1 MAEKKHKKRGSALT
15 LGLLLVVLIA
25 VTAYLVLSLDD
36 AEATNKKGS
45 VADVETKVVDDVVVK
60 EAAEDDVVVEEAA
73 EDDVVVEEAAE
84 DDGQPDDIAETTLIN
99 AGDTAPD
106 FTAEMLDGSKVTLS
120 ALQGKPTLLIFWAT
134 WCPPCRLE
142 LSKLQEHIIDP
153 YGDRINVLPVSRGE
167 ERGVVEKYISD
178 MGYTFA
184 IGLDCDQSIYN
195 KYATN
200 YIPRCFVID
209 AKGKVLYS
217 GVGYDDVVAAEVEEC
232 IEKALR

>member
-1 MAEKKHKKRGSALT
+1 MAEKRYKRRGSALM
-15 LGLLLVVLIA
+15 LGIMLVVLIA
-25 VTAYLVLSLDD
+25 ITAYLIISLPENEAQA
-36 AEATNKKGS
+36 AEGS
-45 VADVETKVVDDVVVK
+45 VATLVDD
-60 EAAEDDVVVEEAA
+60 E
-73 EDDVVVEEAAE
+73 
-84 DDGQPDDIAETTLIN
+84 PDDLAETTLIN
-99 AGDTAPD
+99 AGDVAPD
-106 FTAEMLDGSKVTLS
+106 FTVEMLDGGKVTLA

-142 LSKLQEHIIDP
+142 LSKLQEHIIDR
-153 YGDRINVLPVSRGE
+153 YGDKINVLPISRGE
-167 ERGVVEKYISD
+167 ERAKVEEYISK

-184 IGLDCDQSIYN
+184 VGLDGDQSIYR

-217 GVGYDDVVAAEVEEC
+217 GVGYDEAIAKEVEQN

>member
-1 MAEKKHKKRGSALT
+1 MAEKRYKRRGSALM
-15 LGLLLVVLIA
+15 LSLLLVVLIA
-25 VTAYLVLSLDD
+25 ITAYIIITLPSEEAQA
-36 AEATNKKGS
+36 AEGS
-45 VADVETKVVDDVVVK
+45 VATLVED
-60 EAAEDDVVVEEAA
+60 E
-73 EDDVVVEEAAE
+73 
-84 DDGQPDDIAETTLIN
+84 PDDLAETTLIN
-99 AGDTAPD
+99 AGDVAPD
-106 FTAEMLDGSKVTLS
+106 FTVEMLDGSKLTLS

-142 LSKLQEHIIDP
+142 LSKLQEHIIDR
-153 YGDRINVLPVSRGE
+153 YGDKINVLPISRGE
-167 ERGVVEKYISD
+167 ERAKVEEYISK

-184 IGLDCDQSIYN
+184 VGLDGDQSIYR

-217 GVGYDDVVAAEVEEC
+217 GVGYDEAIAKEVEQN

>member
-1 MAEKKHKKRGSALT
+1 MAEKRYKRRGSALI
-15 LGLLLVVLIA
+15 LSLLLVVLIA
-25 VTAYLVLSLDD
+25 ITAYIIITLPSEEAQA
-36 AEATNKKGS
+36 AEGS
-45 VADVETKVVDDVVVK
+45 VATLVED
-60 EAAEDDVVVEEAA
+60 E
-73 EDDVVVEEAAE
+73 
-84 DDGQPDDIAETTLIN
+84 PDDLAETTLIN
-99 AGDTAPD
+99 AGDVAPD
-106 FTAEMLDGSKVTLS
+106 FTVEMLDGSKVTLS

-142 LSKLQEHIIDP
+142 LSKLQEHIIDR
-153 YGDRINVLPVSRGE
+153 YCDKINVLPISRGE
-167 ERGVVEKYISD
+167 ERAKVEEYISK

-184 IGLDCDQSIYN
+184 VGLDGDQSIYR

-217 GVGYDDVVAAEVEEC
+217 GVGYDEAIAKEVEQN

>member
-1 MAEKKHKKRGSALT
+1 MAEKRYKRRGSALI
-15 LGLLLVVLIA
+15 LGIMLVVLIA
-25 VTAYLVLSLDD
+25 ITAYLIISLPENEAQA
-36 AEATNKKGS
+36 AEGS
-45 VADVETKVVDDVVVK
+45 VATLVED
-60 EAAEDDVVVEEAA
+60 E
-73 EDDVVVEEAAE
+73 
-84 DDGQPDDIAETTLIN
+84 PDDLAETTLIN
-99 AGDTAPD
+99 AGDVAPD
-106 FTAEMLDGSKVTLS
+106 FTVEMLDGSKVTLS

-142 LSKLQEHIIDP
+142 LSKLQEHIIDR
-153 YGDRINVLPVSRGE
+153 YGDKINVLPISRGE
-167 ERGVVEKYISD
+167 ERAKVEEYISK

-184 IGLDCDQSIYN
+184 VGLDGDQSIYR

-217 GVGYDDVVAAEVEEC
+217 GVGYDEAIAKEVEQN

>member
-1 MAEKKHKKRGSALT
+1 MAEKRYKRRGSALM
-15 LGLLLVVLIA
+15 LGIMLVVLIA
-25 VTAYLVLSLDD
+25 ITAYIIITLPSEEAQA
-36 AEATNKKGS
+36 AEGS
-45 VADVETKVVDDVVVK
+45 VATLVED
-60 EAAEDDVVVEEAA
+60 E
-73 EDDVVVEEAAE
+73 
-84 DDGQPDDIAETTLIN
+84 PDDLAETTLIN
-99 AGDTAPD
+99 AGDVAPD
-106 FTAEMLDGSKVTLS
+106 FTVEMLDGSNVTLS

-142 LSKLQEHIIDP
+142 LSKLQEHIIDR
-153 YGDRINVLPVSRGE
+153 YGDKINVLPISRGE
-167 ERGVVEKYISD
+167 ERAKVEEYISK

-184 IGLDCDQSIYN
+184 VGLDGDQSIYR

-217 GVGYDDVVAAEVEEC
+217 GVGYDEAIAKEVEQN

>member
-1 MAEKKHKKRGSALT
+1 MAEKRYKRRGSALM
-15 LGLLLVVLIA
+15 LGIMLVVLIA
-25 VTAYLVLSLDD
+25 ITAYIIITLPSV
-36 AEATNKKGS
+36 EAQ
-45 VADVETKVVDDVVVK
+45 
-60 EAAEDDVVVEEAA
+60 AAECSVTTLVEDE
-73 EDDVVVEEAAE
+73 
-84 DDGQPDDIAETTLIN
+84 PDDLAETTLIN
-99 AGDTAPD
+99 AGDVAPD
-106 FTAEMLDGSKVTLS
+106 FTVEMLDGSKATLS

-142 LSKLQEHIIDP
+142 LSKLQEHIIDR
-153 YGDRINVLPVSRGE
+153 YGDKINVLPISRGE
-167 ERGVVEKYISD
+167 ERAKVEEYISK

-184 IGLDCDQSIYN
+184 VGLDGDQSIYR

-217 GVGYDDVVAAEVEEC
+217 GVGYDEAIAKEVEQN

>member
-45 VADVETKVVDDVVVK
+45 VADVKTEVVDDVVVK
-60 EAAEDDVVVEEAA
+60 
-73 EDDVVVEEAAE
+73 EAAE

>member
-1 MAEKKHKKRGSALT
+1 MAEKRYKRRGSALM
-15 LGLLLVVLIA
+15 LGIMLVVLIA
-25 VTAYLVLSLDD
+25 ITAYLIISLPENEAQA
-36 AEATNKKGS
+36 AEGS
-45 VADVETKVVDDVVVK
+45 VATLVED
-60 EAAEDDVVVEEAA
+60 E
-73 EDDVVVEEAAE
+73 
-84 DDGQPDDIAETTLIN
+84 PDDLAETTLIN
-99 AGDTAPD
+99 AGDIAPD
-106 FTAEMLDGSKVTLS
+106 FTVEMLDGSKVTLS

-142 LSKLQEHIIDP
+142 LSKLQEHIIDR
-153 YGDRINVLPVSRGE
+153 YGDKINVLPISRGE
-167 ERGVVEKYISD
+167 ERAKVEEYISK

-184 IGLDCDQSIYN
+184 VGLDGDQSIYR

-217 GVGYDDVVAAEVEEC
+217 GVGYDEAIAKEVEQN

>member
-1 MAEKKHKKRGSALT
+1 MAEKRYKRRGSALM
-15 LGLLLVVLIA
+15 LGIILVVLIA
-25 VTAYLVLSLDD
+25 ITAYIIITLPSEEAQA
-36 AEATNKKGS
+36 AECS
-45 VADVETKVVDDVVVK
+45 VATLVED
-60 EAAEDDVVVEEAA
+60 E
-73 EDDVVVEEAAE
+73 
-84 DDGQPDDIAETTLIN
+84 PDDLAKTTLIN
-99 AGDTAPD
+99 AGDVAPD
-106 FTAEMLDGSKVTLS
+106 FTVEMLDGSKVTLS

-142 LSKLQEHIIDP
+142 LSKLQEHIIDR
-153 YGDRINVLPVSRGE
+153 YGDKINVLPISRGE
-167 ERGVVEKYISD
+167 ERAKVEEYISK

-184 IGLDCDQSIYN
+184 VGLDGDQSIYR

-217 GVGYDDVVAAEVEEC
+217 GVGYDEAIAKEVEQN

>member
-1 MAEKKHKKRGSALT
+1 MANTKHKKRGSTLT
-15 LGLLLVVLIA
+15 LSLLLIVLIA
-25 VTAYLVLSLDD
+25 VTAYLIISLPESEVQ
-36 AEATNKKGS
+36 AAQGS
-45 VADVETKVVDDVVVK
+45 VATLVED
-60 EAAEDDVVVEEAA
+60 E
-73 EDDVVVEEAAE
+73 
-84 DDGQPDDIAETTLIN
+84 PDDLAKTTLIH
-99 AGDTAPD
+99 AGDIAPD
-106 FTAEMLDGSKVTLS
+106 FTVEMLDGSKVTLS
-120 ALQGKPTLLIFWAT
+120 ELQGKPTLLIFWAT

>member
-1 MAEKKHKKRGSALT
+1 MAEKRYKRRGSALM
-15 LGLLLVVLIA
+15 LGIMLVVLIA
-25 VTAYLVLSLDD
+25 ITAYIIITLPSEEAQA
-36 AEATNKKGS
+36 AEGS
-45 VADVETKVVDDVVVK
+45 VATLVED
-60 EAAEDDVVVEEAA
+60 E
-73 EDDVVVEEAAE
+73 
-84 DDGQPDDIAETTLIN
+84 PDDLAETTLIN
-99 AGDTAPD
+99 AGDVAPD
-106 FTAEMLDGSKVTLS
+106 FTVEMLDGSKVTLS

-142 LSKLQEHIIDP
+142 LSKLQEHIIDR
-153 YGDRINVLPVSRGE
+153 YGDKINILPISRGE
-167 ERGVVEKYISD
+167 ERAKVEEYISK

-184 IGLDCDQSIYN
+184 VGLDGDQSIYR

-217 GVGYDDVVAAEVEEC
+217 GVGYDEAIAKEVEQN

>member
-1 MAEKKHKKRGSALT
+1 MAEKRYKRRGSALM
-15 LGLLLVVLIA
+15 LGIMLVVLLAI
-25 VTAYLVLSLDD
+25 TAYLIISLPENEAQA
-36 AEATNKKGS
+36 AESS
-45 VADVETKVVDDVVVK
+45 VATLVED
-60 EAAEDDVVVEEAA
+60 E
-73 EDDVVVEEAAE
+73 
-84 DDGQPDDIAETTLIN
+84 PDDLAETTLIN
-99 AGDTAPD
+99 AGDVAPD
-106 FTAEMLDGSKVTLS
+106 FTVEMLDGSKVTLS

-142 LSKLQEHIIDP
+142 LSKLQEHIIDRC
-153 YGDRINVLPVSRGE
+153 GDKINVLPISRGE
-167 ERGVVEKYISD
+167 ERAKVEEYISK

-184 IGLDCDQSIYN
+184 VGLDGDQSIYR

-217 GVGYDDVVAAEVEEC
+217 GVGYDEAIAKEVEQN

>member
-1 MAEKKHKKRGSALT
+1 MAEKRYKRRGSALI
-15 LGLLLVVLIA
+15 LSLLLVVLIA
-25 VTAYLVLSLDD
+25 ITAYIIITLPSEEAQA
-36 AEATNKKGS
+36 AEGS
-45 VADVETKVVDDVVVK
+45 VATLVED
-60 EAAEDDVVVEEAA
+60 E
-73 EDDVVVEEAAE
+73 
-84 DDGQPDDIAETTLIN
+84 PDDLAETTLIN
-99 AGDTAPD
+99 AGDVAPD
-106 FTAEMLDGSKVTLS
+106 FTVEMLDGSKVTLS

-142 LSKLQEHIIDP
+142 LSKLQEHIIDR
-153 YGDRINVLPVSRGE
+153 YGDKINVLPISRGE
-167 ERGVVEKYISD
+167 ERAKVEEYISK

-184 IGLDCDQSIYN
+184 VGLDGDQSIYR

-217 GVGYDDVVAAEVEEC
+217 GVGYDEAIAKEVEQN

>member
-1 MAEKKHKKRGSALT
+1 MAEKRYKRRGSALM
-15 LGLLLVVLIA
+15 LGIILVVLIA
-25 VTAYLVLSLDD
+25 FTAYLIISLPENEAQA
-36 AEATNKKGS
+36 AEGS
-45 VADVETKVVDDVVVK
+45 VATLVED
-60 EAAEDDVVVEEAA
+60 E
-73 EDDVVVEEAAE
+73 
-84 DDGQPDDIAETTLIN
+84 PDDLAETTLIN
-99 AGDTAPD
+99 AGDVTPD
-106 FTAEMLDGSKVTLS
+106 FTVEMLDGSKVTLS

-142 LSKLQEHIIDP
+142 LSKLQEHIIDR
-153 YGDRINVLPVSRGE
+153 YGDKINVLPISRGE
-167 ERGVVEKYISD
+167 ERAKVEEYISK

-184 IGLDCDQSIYN
+184 VGLDGDQSIYR

-217 GVGYDDVVAAEVEEC
+217 GVGYDEAIAKEVEQN

>member
-1 MAEKKHKKRGSALT
+1 MAEKRYKRRGSALM
-15 LGLLLVVLIA
+15 LGIMLVVLIA
-25 VTAYLVLSLDD
+25 ITAYIIITLPSEEAQA
-36 AEATNKKGS
+36 AEGS
-45 VADVETKVVDDVVVK
+45 VATLVED
-60 EAAEDDVVVEEAA
+60 E
-73 EDDVVVEEAAE
+73 
-84 DDGQPDDIAETTLIN
+84 PDDLAETTLIN
-99 AGDTAPD
+99 AGDIAPD
-106 FTAEMLDGSKVTLS
+106 FTVEMLDGSKVTLS

-142 LSKLQEHIIDP
+142 LSKLQEHIIDR
-153 YGDRINVLPVSRGE
+153 YGDKINVLPISRGE
-167 ERGVVEKYISD
+167 ERAKVEEYISK

-184 IGLDCDQSIYN
+184 VGLDGDQSIYR

-217 GVGYDDVVAAEVEEC
+217 GVGYDEAIAKEVEQN

>member
-1 MAEKKHKKRGSALT
+1 MAEKRYKRRGSALM
-15 LGLLLVVLIA
+15 LGIMLVVLIA
-25 VTAYLVLSLDD
+25 ITAYIIITLPSEEAQA
-36 AEATNKKGS
+36 AEGS
-45 VADVETKVVDDVVVK
+45 VATLVED
-60 EAAEDDVVVEEAA
+60 E
-73 EDDVVVEEAAE
+73 
-84 DDGQPDDIAETTLIN
+84 PDDLAETTLIN
-99 AGDTAPD
+99 AGDIAPD
-106 FTAEMLDGSKVTLS
+106 FTVEMLDGSKVALS

-142 LSKLQEHIIDP
+142 LSKLQEHIIDR
-153 YGDRINVLPVSRGE
+153 YGDKINVLPISRGE
-167 ERGVVEKYISD
+167 ERAKVEEYISK

-184 IGLDCDQSIYN
+184 VGLDGDQSIYR

-217 GVGYDDVVAAEVEEC
+217 GVGYDEAIAKEVEQN

>member
-1 MAEKKHKKRGSALT
+1 MAEKRYKRRGSALM
-15 LGLLLVVLIA
+15 LGIILVVLIA
-25 VTAYLVLSLDD
+25 FTAYLIISLPENEAQA
-36 AEATNKKGS
+36 AEGS
-45 VADVETKVVDDVVVK
+45 VATLVED
-60 EAAEDDVVVEEAA
+60 E
-73 EDDVVVEEAAE
+73 
-84 DDGQPDDIAETTLIN
+84 PDDLAKTTLIN
-99 AGDTAPD
+99 AGDVAPD
-106 FTAEMLDGSKVTLS
+106 FTVEMLDGSKVTLS

-142 LSKLQEHIIDP
+142 LSKLQEHIIDR
-153 YGDRINVLPVSRGE
+153 YGDKINVLPISRGE
-167 ERGVVEKYISD
+167 ERAKVEEYISK

-184 IGLDCDQSIYN
+184 VGLDGDQSIYR

-217 GVGYDDVVAAEVEEC
+217 GVGYDEAIANEVEQN

>member
-1 MAEKKHKKRGSALT
+1 MAEKRYKRRGSALM
-15 LGLLLVVLIA
+15 LGIMLVVLIEI
-25 VTAYLVLSLDD
+25 TAYLIISLPENEAQA
-36 AEATNKKGS
+36 AEGS
-45 VADVETKVVDDVVVK
+45 VATLVEN
-60 EAAEDDVVVEEAA
+60 E
-73 EDDVVVEEAAE
+73 
-84 DDGQPDDIAETTLIN
+84 PDDLAETTLIN
-99 AGDTAPD
+99 AGDVAPD
-106 FTAEMLDGSKVTLS
+106 FTVEMLDGSKVTLS

-142 LSKLQEHIIDP
+142 LSKLQEHIIDR
-153 YGDRINVLPVSRGE
+153 YGDKINVLPISRGE
-167 ERGVVEKYISD
+167 ERAKVEEYILK

-184 IGLDCDQSIYN
+184 VGLDSDQSIYR

-217 GVGYDDVVAAEVEEC
+217 GVGYDEAIAKEVEQN

>member
-1 MAEKKHKKRGSALT
+1 MAEKRYKRRGSALI
-15 LGLLLVVLIA
+15 LSLLLVVLIA
-25 VTAYLVLSLDD
+25 ITAYIIITLPSEEAQA
-36 AEATNKKGS
+36 AEGS
-45 VADVETKVVDDVVVK
+45 VATLVDD
-60 EAAEDDVVVEEAA
+60 E
-73 EDDVVVEEAAE
+73 
-84 DDGQPDDIAETTLIN
+84 PDDLAETTLIN
-99 AGDTAPD
+99 AGDVAPD
-106 FTAEMLDGSKVTLS
+106 FTVEMLDGSKVTLS

-142 LSKLQEHIIDP
+142 LSKLQEHIIDR
-153 YGDRINVLPVSRGE
+153 YGDKINVLPISRGE
-167 ERGVVEKYISD
+167 ERAKVEEYISK

-184 IGLDCDQSIYN
+184 VGLDGDQSIYR

-217 GVGYDDVVAAEVEEC
+217 GVGYDEAIAKEVEQN

>member
-1 MAEKKHKKRGSALT
+1 MAEKRYKRRGSALM
-15 LGLLLVVLIA
+15 LGIMLVVLLAI
-25 VTAYLVLSLDD
+25 TAYLIISLPENEAQA
-36 AEATNKKGS
+36 AEGS
-45 VADVETKVVDDVVVK
+45 VATLVED
-60 EAAEDDVVVEEAA
+60 E
-73 EDDVVVEEAAE
+73 
-84 DDGQPDDIAETTLIN
+84 PDDLSETTLIN
-99 AGDTAPD
+99 AGDVAPD
-106 FTAEMLDGSKVTLS
+106 FTVEMLDGSKVTLS

-142 LSKLQEHIIDP
+142 LSKLQEHIIDR
-153 YGDRINVLPVSRGE
+153 YGDKINVLPISRGE
-167 ERGVVEKYISD
+167 ERAKVEEYISK

-184 IGLDCDQSIYN
+184 VGLDGDQSIYR

-217 GVGYDDVVAAEVEEC
+217 GVGYDEAIAKEVEQN

>member
-1 MAEKKHKKRGSALT
+1 MAEKRYKRRGSALM
-15 LGLLLVVLIA
+15 LGIMLVVLIA
-25 VTAYLVLSLDD
+25 ITVYIIITLPSVEAQA
-36 AEATNKKGS
+36 AEGS
-45 VADVETKVVDDVVVK
+45 VATLVED
-60 EAAEDDVVVEEAA
+60 E
-73 EDDVVVEEAAE
+73 
-84 DDGQPDDIAETTLIN
+84 PDDLAETTLIN
-99 AGDTAPD
+99 AGDVAPD
-106 FTAEMLDGSKVTLS
+106 FTVEMLDGSKVTLS

-142 LSKLQEHIIDP
+142 LSKLQEHIIDR
-153 YGDRINVLPVSRGE
+153 YGDKINVLPISRGE
-167 ERGVVEKYISD
+167 ERAKVEEYISK

-184 IGLDCDQSIYN
+184 VGLDGDQSIYR

-217 GVGYDDVVAAEVEEC
+217 GVGYDEAIAKEVEQN

>member
-1 MAEKKHKKRGSALT
+1 MAEKRYKRRGSALM
-15 LGLLLVVLIA
+15 LGIMLVVLIA
-25 VTAYLVLSLDD
+25 ITAYIIITLPSEEAQA
-36 AEATNKKGS
+36 AEGS
-45 VADVETKVVDDVVVK
+45 VATLVED
-60 EAAEDDVVVEEAA
+60 E
-73 EDDVVVEEAAE
+73 
-84 DDGQPDDIAETTLIN
+84 PDDLAETTLIN
-99 AGDTAPD
+99 AGDVAPA
-106 FTAEMLDGSKVTLS
+106 FTVEMLDGSKVTLS

-142 LSKLQEHIIDP
+142 LSKLQEHIIDR
-153 YGDRINVLPVSRGE
+153 YGDKINVLPISRGE
-167 ERGVVEKYISD
+167 ERAKVEEYISK

-184 IGLDCDQSIYN
+184 VGLDGDQSIYR

-217 GVGYDDVVAAEVEEC
+217 GVGYDEAIAKEVEQN

>member
-1 MAEKKHKKRGSALT
+1 MAEKRYKRRGST
-15 LGLLLVVLIA
+15 LILSLLLVVLIA
-25 VTAYLVLSLDD
+25 ITAYIIITLPSEEAQA
-36 AEATNKKGS
+36 AEGS
-45 VADVETKVVDDVVVK
+45 VATLVED
-60 EAAEDDVVVEEAA
+60 E
-73 EDDVVVEEAAE
+73 
-84 DDGQPDDIAETTLIN
+84 PDDLAETTLIN
-99 AGDTAPD
+99 AGDVAPD
-106 FTAEMLDGSKVTLS
+106 FTVEMLDGSKVTLS

-142 LSKLQEHIIDP
+142 LSKLQEHIIDR
-153 YGDRINVLPVSRGE
+153 YGDKINVLPISRGE
-167 ERGVVEKYISD
+167 ERAKVEEYISK

-184 IGLDCDQSIYN
+184 VGLDGDQSIYR

-217 GVGYDDVVAAEVEEC
+217 GVGYDEAIAKEVEQN